1 MALAVFF
8 FFLLLSLSADWPEP
22 LILLLMK
29 ADGQIIF
36 AYRAR
41 FLPFFYR
48 FQSGDKRG
56 ETEEEKLTKETKRG
70 RETGRWG
77 RENRGQGQSE
87 KKGSGGWGG

>member
-1 MALAVFF
+1 MFGPRRVFF

-36 AYRAR
+36 AYCAR

-56 ETEEEKLTKETKRG
+56 ETEERKVDKGDKKRERDRAMG
-70 RETGRWG
+70 
-77 RENRGQGQSE
+77 
-87 KKGSGGWGG
+87 

>member
-1 MALAVFF
+1 
-8 FFLLLSLSADWPEP
+8 
-22 LILLLMK
+22 MK

-56 ETEEEKLTKETKRG
+56 ETEERKVDKGDKKEGERQGDGVGRIEDKAKVKR
-70 RETGRWG
+70 REAVGGGDEDDIT
-77 RENRGQGQSE
+77 SE
-87 KKGSGGWGG
+87 KKRGEEY